1 MSAESANPER
11 ARRAPASSCSSTVV
25 LTRTRAMPLVYH
37 ICATSGAVLGSPA
50 RNVTERLDSA
60 LKEQLRAVLDGRAVT
75 EAQLR
80 KLSDDGRSSAL
91 VLGAQLERA
100 ERRLEE
106 LSADP
111 VSPLSEIADT
121 LRTANELRPGL
132 DELERMLADLD
143 ERAREARA
151 GWLAPR

>member
-1 MSAESANPER
+1 MA
-11 ARRAPASSCSSTVV
+11 
-25 LTRTRAMPLVYH
+25 
-37 ICATSGAVLGSPA
+37 
-50 RNVTERLDSA
+50 ERLDSA

-80 KLSDDGRSSAL
+80 KLSDEGRSSAL

-100 ERRLEE
+100 EDRLEE

-111 VSPLSEIADT
+111 ASPLSEIAEN
-121 LRTANELRPGL
+121 LRTVNELRPGL